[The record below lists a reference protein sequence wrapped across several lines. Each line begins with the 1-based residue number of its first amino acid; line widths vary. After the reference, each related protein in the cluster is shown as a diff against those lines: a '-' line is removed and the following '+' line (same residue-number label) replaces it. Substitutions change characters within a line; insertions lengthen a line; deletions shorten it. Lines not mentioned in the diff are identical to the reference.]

1 MVMSN
6 LKKLLTVIYGFMSI
20 ANTSKLQIV
29 HPSKLKQDISS
40 WQQDKS
46 ETGTIESSLGN
57 FGEFNYGTSL
67 RGRVFYP
74 ETNQDGC
81 LEFTDSHFNHDHI

>member
-6 LKKLLTVIYGFMSI
+6 LKKLLTVIYGLLSI

-40 WQQDKS
+40 WQ
-46 ETGTIESSLGN
+46 
-57 FGEFNYGTSL
+57 
-67 RGRVFYP
+67 
-74 ETNQDGC
+74 
-81 LEFTDSHFNHDHI
+81 